1 MLIVIRSLKIA
12 RARFHSKTDLQQ
24 FIGQVVCGNIQNFF
38 KSSNSFL
45 EKLAEIISID
55 IGIVFCILSQ
65 LLVILKNLPSIV
77 LIDSAPCITFSS
89 K

>member
-12 RARFHSKTDLQQ
+12 RARFHSKTDLQ
-24 FIGQVVCGNIQNFF
+24 FHRPSGNIQNFF
-38 KSSNSFL
+38 KSSNSSL

-65 LLVILKNLPSIV
+65 LLVILENLPSIV
-77 LIDSAPCITFSS
+77 LIDSAPCNTFSS